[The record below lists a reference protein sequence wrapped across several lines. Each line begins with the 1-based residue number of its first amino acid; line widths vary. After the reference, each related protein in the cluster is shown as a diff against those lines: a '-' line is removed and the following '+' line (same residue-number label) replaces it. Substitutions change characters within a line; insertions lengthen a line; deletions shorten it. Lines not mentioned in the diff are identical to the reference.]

1 MMETHDIT
9 NLLLAWNKGED
20 YALDKLMPLVE
31 AELHRIA
38 ACYMRRENNNHT
50 LQTTALVNEAYMR
63 LIDQREV
70 KWQNR
75 AHFFALASKI
85 MRRVLL
91 DYAKSQN
98 RAKRGGGT
106 LHMDISEVAVMM
118 PSVSK
123 EIIDLD
129 EALTKLAG
137 FDEIK
142 SRIIEMRHFGGL
154 SVEEVAEVLQIAP
167 ITVMRH
173 DKLAK
178 AWLRHELEK

>member
-1 MMETHDIT
+1 MSKTHDIT
-9 NLLLAWNKGED
+9 NLLLALNEGKD
-20 YALDKLMPLVE
+20 QALNKLMPLVE

-38 ACYMRRENNNHT
+38 SRYMRRENNNHT
-50 LQTTALVNEAYMR
+50 LQTTALVNEAYIK
-63 LIDQREV
+63 LIDQTQV

-91 DYAKSQN
+91 DYAKTQR
-98 RAKRGGGT
+98 RAKRGGNAV
-106 LHMDISEVAVMM
+106 HVDISEVAIIT
-118 PSVSK
+118 PAVSE
-123 EIIDLD
+123 EIIALD
-129 EALTKLAG
+129 EALKKLAE
-137 FDEIK
+137 FDETK
-142 SRIIEMRHFGGL
+142 SRIVEMRHFGGL

-178 AWLRHELEK
+178 AWLRLEMEK

>member
-1 MMETHDIT
+1 MIEAHDIT
-9 NLLLAWNKGED
+9 NLLLAWNEGED
-20 YALDKLMPLVE
+20 FALDKLMPLVE

-38 ACYMRRENNNHT
+38 SHYMRRESNNHT
-50 LQTTALVNEAYMR
+50 LQTTALVNEAYMK
-63 LIDQREV
+63 LIDQRKV

-91 DYAKSQN
+91 DYAKTQK
-98 RAKRGGGT
+98 RAKRGGGAF
-106 LHMDISEVAVMM
+106 HINISEAAVIM
-118 PSVSK
+118 PSMSK

-129 EALTKLAG
+129 EALTKLAE
-137 FDEIK
+137 FDETK
-142 SRIIEMRHFGGL
+142 SRIIEMRHYGGL

-178 AWLRHELEK
+178 AWLRHTLEK